1 MENKKELS
9 SRILEMNFMKKK
21 NINDDNKKN
30 YLFNDD
36 NWVLNIDNIN
46 NNNIDDVIDDVFL
59 NNRPKKITNIIF
71 KNSRIKSNIK
81 KKHKNNLNNNSHNKN
96 KINKNN

>member
-36 NWVLNIDNIN
+36 NWVLNIDNN
-46 NNNIDDVIDDVFL
+46 NNLDEIVDDVFL
-59 NNRPKKITNIIF
+59 NNRPKKFFMLI
-71 KNSRIKSNIK
+71 
-81 KKHKNNLNNNSHNKN
+81 
-96 KINKNN
+96 